1 MSENNEDLS
10 YLGEEELLSVDSPFA
25 TGASGYVEEQVDL
38 WVQEARTRHENLIN
52 KYNNVIYRT
61 AVAENSVA
69 ELTTE
74 LETAKNDVTVSHER
88 INELEEN
95 LQSYVAALEASNADV
110 AALKEELEAS
120 RASLPVEEVETPA
133 VEEVSTETDE
143 TVNQLQ
149 EQVRFL
155 QNALDERESKVYSL
169 TQELENAKSEVEAAR
184 NLADEYM
191 AAPAV
196 EENVVT
202 ASTKAQRI
210 LEAAAEEASEHVSR
224 AIDRVQLIEDE
235 ANAEAATIREE
246 ANAEA
251 EEIKATAVADAAD
264 AVAKFEDAK
273 AATKELFER
282 VRSFH
287 EYQLENI
294 TSIFELDEEKEV
306 TEALR
311 EQPDEVLVGEVREN
325 EASFETAADETN
337 VNDEE
342 SDTPDYSY
350 QTPTES
356 IEVVENEESVNDDSD
371 TFNDYQ
377 ETTSDEES
385 EDTDETRY

>member
-10 YLGEEELLSVDSPFA
+10 YLGEDELLSVDSPFA

-61 AVAENSVA
+61 AVAENSVN
-69 ELTTE
+69 ELTLE

-95 LQSYVAALEASNADV
+95 LQSYVAALEASNAD
-110 AALKEELEAS
+110 AASLREELEAS
-120 RASLPVEEVETPA
+120 RASLPVEDTAPVADENKADENEV
-133 VEEVSTETDE
+133 V
-143 TVNQLQ
+143 VNQLQ

-155 QNALDERESKVYSL
+155 QNALDEKENTVYAL
-169 TQELENAKSEVEAAR
+169 KQELENAKSEVEAAK

-196 EENVVT
+196 EETVVT

-235 ANAEAATIREE
+235 ANAEAATIRED
-246 ANAEA
+246 ALTEA
-251 EEIKATAVADAAD
+251 EEIKATALSDAAD
-264 AVAKFEDAK
+264 AVTQFENAK

-294 TSIFELDEEKEV
+294 TSIFNLDEEKEV
-306 TEALR
+306 TETLR
-311 EQPDEVLVGEVREN
+311 ENPDEILVGEVREG
-325 EASFETAADETN
+325 EASFETATEDEPSA
-337 VNDEE
+337 EE
-342 SDTPDYSY
+342 ETSDTDYSY

-356 IEVVENEESVNDDSD
+356 IEVIENEESVQDDSD

>member
-10 YLGEEELLSVDSPFA
+10 YLGEDELLSVDSPFA

-61 AVAENSVA
+61 AVAENSVN
-69 ELTTE
+69 ELTLE

-95 LQSYVAALEASNADV
+95 LQSYVAALEASNAD
-110 AALKEELEAS
+110 AASLREELEAS
-120 RASLPVEEVETPA
+120 RASLPVEDTAPVADENKADENEV
-133 VEEVSTETDE
+133 V
-143 TVNQLQ
+143 VNQLQ

-155 QNALDERESKVYSL
+155 QNALDEKENTVYAL
-169 TQELENAKSEVEAAR
+169 KQELENAKSEVEAAK

-196 EENVVT
+196 EETVVT

-235 ANAEAATIREE
+235 ANAEAATIRED
-246 ANAEA
+246 ALTEA
-251 EEIKATAVADAAD
+251 EEIKATALSDAAD
-264 AVAKFEDAK
+264 AVTQFENAK

-294 TSIFELDEEKEV
+294 TSIFNLDEEKEV
-306 TEALR
+306 TETLR
-311 EQPDEVLVGEVREN
+311 ENPDEILVGEVREG
-325 EASFETAADETN
+325 EASFETATEDEPS
-337 VNDEE
+337 VEE
-342 SDTPDYSY
+342 TSDTDYSY

-356 IEVVENEESVNDDSD
+356 IEVIENEESVQDDSD

-377 ETTSDEES
+377 ETTLDEES